1 MGFFDTVREYFSI
14 LWSNVSDFPILN
26 TGLYFK
32 DLFWG
37 FIGLNVLGFLLSRI
51 FGFSPVGP
59 SFRVGSRSSKEDI
72 SENRRSDER

>member
-59 SFRVGSRSSKEDI
+59 SFRVGSRSLKEDI